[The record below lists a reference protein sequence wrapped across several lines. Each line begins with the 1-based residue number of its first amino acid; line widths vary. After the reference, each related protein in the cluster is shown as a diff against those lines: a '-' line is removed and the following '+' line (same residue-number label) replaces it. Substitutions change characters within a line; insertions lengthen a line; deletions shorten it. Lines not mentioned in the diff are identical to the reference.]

1 MFTGFGLTAPA
12 GSGLGP
18 GDQAIEVV
26 AIGAIGAESFLVEKP
41 FDSAAQADLIGITLR
56 AHGPAQFAVPA
67 APEEHHAGA
76 GQPRSQKA

>member
-12 GSGLGP
+12 SPGFGP

-26 AIGAIGAESFLVEKP
+26 AVGTVGAECFLVKKP
-41 FDSAAQADLIGITLR
+41 FDSTPQADLIRITLR

-67 APEEHHAGA
+67 APEKHHPGA
-76 GQPRSQKA
+76 GQSRRQET